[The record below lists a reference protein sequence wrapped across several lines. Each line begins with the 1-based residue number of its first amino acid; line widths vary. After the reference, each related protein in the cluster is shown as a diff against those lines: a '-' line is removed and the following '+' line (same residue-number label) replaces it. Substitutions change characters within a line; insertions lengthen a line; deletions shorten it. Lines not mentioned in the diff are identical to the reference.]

1 MPSLRYAVPI
11 LVLLMGLAA
20 PLALQSQEADRS
32 FVDRV
37 DVRLVEVE
45 VVVTDKRGNRVTG
58 MDRGDFRLL
67 VDGREEP
74 VEFFEEVVRTTSQE
88 AVARVETPGGPA
100 PEPIADPA
108 QGRSFLLF
116 FDEQFTDSRG
126 RNALLKRVEDELELF
141 RPGDRM
147 AAVRFSEGG
156 LTVLADWTDSAEDL
170 REVFAQERKFIPE
183 TLLRESQLA
192 AAGEDRVSEALIA
205 EQIERSITAMVVTMR
220 AFSQAPGRK
229 ILMPVTSGWPYQR
242 ESVADGPVG
251 GGSLQSGSGPPTG
264 ETGLGIVDDAAEAAN
279 PIDSAISR
287 TSEVAALS
295 GLRQYRSFEMLRPMF
310 DTANRLG
317 FTIYPYLVGQPC
329 DGIGAPSTLCVS
341 QFNLQ
346 RQSLVALA
354 KMTGGELGGIGATTK
369 TPFHNVVTDT
379 NHYYVLAFRYEDAV
393 PGERTE
399 IEVEIDRPG
408 LEVRHRRSVLELTSR
423 EQATLE
429 TEEAL
434 LLGKDAGNLYVELGK
449 PKVKRRMV
457 RLPFEVRIPLDWAT
471 LIPKGKQRGLDLE
484 IRVAALDENGSRSEV
499 PVIPLQADIPPP
511 PPGVYM
517 TYEGTVELRKTSQR
531 LVVSL
536 HDTLSGDALS
546 KAMDFEP

>member
-1 MPSLRYAVPI
+1 MPLLRYAVPI
-11 LVLLMGLAA
+11 LVLLISLAA

-45 VVVTDKRGNRVTG
+45 VVVTDKQGNRVTG
-58 MDRGDFRLL
+58 LDQGDFRLL
-67 VDGREEP
+67 VDGQEEP
-74 VEFFEEVVRTTSQE
+74 VEFFEEVRRTTSAE
-88 AVARVETPGGPA
+88 AVGRVETPGGPA

-108 QGRSFLLF
+108 RGRSFLLF

-147 AAVRFSEGG
+147 AAVRFSGGG
-156 LTVLADWTDSAEDL
+156 LTVLADWTESVDEL

-183 TLLRESQLA
+183 VLVRESQLA
-192 AAGEDRVSEALIA
+192 AAGEDRVSEVLIA

-242 ESVADGPVG
+242 ESGADGPVG
-251 GGSLQSGSGPPTG
+251 GGSLQSGGTTSG
-264 ETGLGIVDDAAEAAN
+264 ETGLGVVDELAAAAN

-287 TSEVAALS
+287 TSEVAGLAS
-295 GLRQYRSFEMLRPMF
+295 LRQYRSFEMLRPMF

-329 DGIGAPSTLCVS
+329 DGIGAPSTLCVP

-354 KMTGGELGGIGATTK
+354 KMTGGELGGVGATTK
-369 TPFHNVVTDT
+369 NPFDNVVTDT

-434 LLGKDAGNLYVELGK
+434 LLGKDVGNLYVELGK
-449 PKVKRRMV
+449 PKGKRRMV
-457 RLPFEVRIPLDWAT
+457 RLPFEVRIPLDWVT
-471 LIPKGKQRGLDLE
+471 LIPKGEQRGLDVE

-517 TYEGTVELRKTSQR
+517 TYEGMVELRKTPQR
-531 LVVSL
+531 LVISL